1 MTDRPFITPQDI
13 STLARPCYA
22 DEAKALAYIYEAE
35 QNDIKPKIGD
45 DLYLRL
51 KDGENALLLE
61 GGEYTKNGKRYQ
73 LNGIKKALAYY
84 AYSRLLES
92 SSVDLTRQGAV
103 NRRSDSASSADD
115 KDIISISRETY
126 AIADRYMQ
134 EIADY
139 LGLNVEQ
146 TQRTSVGLIGASNG
160 VSRQRVQQTSVGAI
174 DPNKYATKEYV
185 DGKIAALDFPEVG
198 DFETKSDADE
208 KLAEAKRYTDDAV
221 ANIDIPELPT
231 LAKVAESGSYN
242 DLKDKPTIPSVEG
255 LATEAYVDE
264 KVKAVKVPAALS
276 ELKDDASHRL
286 VTDSEKQAW
295 SAKSDFD
302 GDYNKLS
309 NKPTIP
315 TSTSQLAN
323 NSGFITSAD
332 VPKNL
337 SQLAE
342 DATHRV
348 VTDTEKQAW
357 NAKSDF
363 DGNYNSLTNKP
374 TIPSVAGLATEKY
387 VDDKVGGVKVPASLA
402 ELSQDATHRVV
413 TDSEKASW
421 NAKSDFSGN
430 YNDLTNKP
438 TIPAAV
444 TESTIS
450 GWGYTKNTGTYSKP
464 SGGIPKTDMA
474 SDVQQSL
481 SKADTALQ
489 AEQYKGTVTG
499 VKINGT
505 TKNPSNGIV
514 DLGNVITSHQD
525 ISGKQDKLVSGTN
538 IKTIN
543 GQSILGS
550 GNITIS
556 GGGGS
561 AGGAYALQEH
571 GSDDTIFTLTPNTFH
586 VWGEVESLELSLG
599 EAQEGV
605 ANEYLFQFKSG
616 SEATALTLPADIVWA
631 NGDAPTIESKCTYQ
645 VSILNGF
652 AAIMKFKKKETV
664 ISEFSIGIVE
674 GWGFDNMY
682 SETYEFEVGMTW
694 GEWVNSKY
702 NTNGYYEIYIDEEN
716 EYYNGTI
723 FNNNVST
730 TPSGDNS
737 VLGDGGMPVYS
748 HELING
754 DINYDIS

>member
-1 MTDRPFITPQDI
+1 M
-13 STLARPCYA
+13 
-22 DEAKALAYIYEAE
+22 
-35 QNDIKPKIGD
+35 
-45 DLYLRL
+45 
-51 KDGENALLLE
+51 
-61 GGEYTKNGKRYQ
+61 
-73 LNGIKKALAYY
+73 
-84 AYSRLLES
+84 
-92 SSVDLTRQGAV
+92 
-103 NRRSDSASSADD
+103 
-115 KDIISISRETY
+115 
-126 AIADRYMQ
+126 
-134 EIADY
+134 
-139 LGLNVEQ
+139 
-146 TQRTSVGLIGASNG
+146 
-160 VSRQRVQQTSVGAI
+160 
-174 DPNKYATKEYV
+174 
-185 DGKIAALDFPEVG
+185 G

-616 SEATALTLPADIVWA
+616 GEATALTLPADIIWA

-645 VSILNGF
+645 ISILNGL
-652 AAIMKFKKKETV
+652 AAVMKFQKKEVV
-664 ISEFSIGIVE
+664 ISEFTIDIVE

-694 GEWVNSKY
+694 GEWVNSEY
-702 NTNGYYEIYIDEEN
+702 NTYGYYKIDEWDNSIYNDNVGMTPSSMNVVMN
-716 EYYNGTI
+716 EYLDNIY
-723 FNNNVST
+723 
-730 TPSGDNS
+730 SGDFI
-737 VLGDGGMPVYS
+737 D
-748 HELING
+748 G
-754 DINYDIS
+754 DIVYRIE